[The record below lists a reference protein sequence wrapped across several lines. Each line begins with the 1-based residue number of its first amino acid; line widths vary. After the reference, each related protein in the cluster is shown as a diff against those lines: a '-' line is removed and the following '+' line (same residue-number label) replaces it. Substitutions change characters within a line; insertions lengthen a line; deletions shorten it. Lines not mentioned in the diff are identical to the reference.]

1 MNIRKPID
9 YSAMYSTLDQLIV
22 AGLPQAELYFEIG
35 RAISSRPEK
44 GEAVI
49 AAEYLQ
55 EHYPA
60 SKGFSPGTCA
70 GCGSFTVPTLIVRS
84 CGTWP

>member
-35 RAISSRPEK
+35 RAIRSRP
-44 GEAVI
+44 GNGAAVI
-49 AAEYLQ
+49 AAEFRRGNK
-55 EHYPA
+55 PA
-60 SKGFSPGTCA
+60 SRGFSPGTCA